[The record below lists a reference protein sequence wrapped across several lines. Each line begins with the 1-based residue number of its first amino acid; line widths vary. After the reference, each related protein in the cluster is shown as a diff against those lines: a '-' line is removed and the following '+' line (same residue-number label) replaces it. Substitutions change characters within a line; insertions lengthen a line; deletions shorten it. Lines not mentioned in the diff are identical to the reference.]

1 MTTGLPGNALP
12 GSPTARVAAAYRRIA
27 EVDRPEVWITLRP
40 EAEVTDEAAAIEK
53 RLADGEQLP
62 LAGLLVA
69 VKDNVDVAG
78 LPTTAGCPAFAYT
91 PEETASAVERLIA
104 AGAVV
109 LGKTNLDQFAT
120 GLVGT
125 RSPYGAVRNAHAPD
139 LVSGGSSSGSA
150 VAVALGI
157 ADIGIG
163 TDTAGSGRVPAAL
176 HGIVGIKPTLGVV
189 PVHGVVPACADF
201 DAVTVFATDLERAVA
216 ASAIMAGP
224 DPRDPRSRQRPA
236 DVLLSAPR
244 QPKLAVPRAADLT
257 ALSAPYREAF
267 ANTVAGLADSGVS
280 VTEIDISVLLEA
292 ALLLY
297 DGAIVAERYAA
308 VGEFLATAP
317 PDSLDPT
324 VTAIIR
330 AAEHTTGPGFA
341 TDLDTLTT
349 ARAAARKLLD
359 GYDGLLLPTTTE
371 HPTIAAVQADP
382 ITINRR
388 MGTFTN
394 FCNLLDMAAVA
405 VPGARTADGSPF
417 GVMVVVPAFADQVA
431 IDIAARLVGTDSTPA
446 LFAHDA
452 ELAVFGAH
460 LRGQPLHWQLEQI
473 GARFAGEIRTTD
485 AYRLTALDTT
495 PPKPGLVR
503 HGPGQGA
510 PIVGELF
517 GVSAAGL
524 GSFLAALPAPMALAN
539 IELEDGRT
547 VVGFACTYDAAVA
560 ATDITEFGGWMKYL
574 EQLN

>member
-1 MTTGLPGNALP
+1 MTGLPGNALP

-40 EAEVTDEAAAIEK
+40 EAEVTADAAAIEQ
-53 RLADGEQLP
+53 RLSEGDRLP

-78 LPTTAGCPAFAYT
+78 LPTTAACPAFAYT
-91 PEETASAVERLIA
+91 PEVTASAVERLVA
-104 AGAVV
+104 AGAIV

-125 RSPYGAVRNAHAPD
+125 RSPYGAVRNAFAPE

-157 ADIGIG
+157 ADVGIG

-176 HGIVGIKPTLGVV
+176 QGIVGIKATLGVI
-189 PVHGVVPACADF
+189 PAHGVVPACADF
-201 DAVTVFATDLERAVA
+201 DAVTVFAADLERAVSA
-216 ASAIMAGP
+216 AAIMAGP
-224 DPRDPRSRQRPA
+224 EPRDPRSRTRPA

-244 QPKLAVPRAADLT
+244 QPRLAIPCAADLT

-267 ANTVAGLADSGVS
+267 TTTVAGLVDSGLS
-280 VTEIDISVLLEA
+280 VTEIPISVLLDA

-317 PDSLDPT
+317 PETLDPT

-341 TDLDTLTT
+341 ADLNTLAT
-349 ARAAARKLLD
+349 ARAAAKALLD

-371 HPTIAAVQADP
+371 HPAIAAVQADP
-382 ITINRR
+382 VTINRR

-405 VPGARTADGSPF
+405 VPGAPTEDGSPF

-431 IDIAARLVGTDSTPA
+431 IDIAARLIGTDSTPA
-446 LFAHDA
+446 LFDHDA

-473 GARFAGEIRTTD
+473 GARFAGEVRTTD

-524 GSFLAALPAPMALAN
+524 GSFLSALPAPMALAN

-560 ATDITEFGGWMKYL
+560 ATDITEFGGWKKYL

>member
-1 MTTGLPGNALP
+1 MTGLPGNALP

-40 EAEVTDEAAAIEK
+40 EAEVTADAAAIEQ
-53 RLADGEQLP
+53 RLSDGDRLP

-78 LPTTAGCPAFAYT
+78 LPTTAACPAFAYT
-91 PEETASAVERLIA
+91 PEVTASAVERLIA
-104 AGAVV
+104 AGAIV

-125 RSPYGAVRNAHAPD
+125 RSPYGPVRNAFVPE

-176 HGIVGIKPTLGVV
+176 QGIVGIKATLGVV
-189 PVHGVVPACADF
+189 PAHGVVPACADF
-201 DAVTVFATDLERAVA
+201 DAVTVFAADLERAVA
-216 ASAIMAGP
+216 AAAIMAGP
-224 DPRDPRSRQRPA
+224 EPRDPRSRTRPA
-236 DVLLSAPR
+236 DVLLSAPG
-244 QPKLAVPRAADLT
+244 QPKLAVPRAEDLT
-257 ALSAPYREAF
+257 DLSESYREAF
-267 ANTVAGLADSGVS
+267 TRTVAGLADSGVS
-280 VTEIDISVLLEA
+280 VTELDISVLLDA

-317 PDSLDPT
+317 PETLDPT

-341 TDLDTLTT
+341 ADLSTLAT
-349 ARAAARKLLD
+349 ARAAAKALLD

-371 HPTIAAVQADP
+371 HPAIAAVQADP
-382 ITINRR
+382 VTINRR

-405 VPGARTADGSPF
+405 VPGAPTEDGSPF

-431 IDIAARLVGTDSTPA
+431 IDIAARLIGTDSTPA
-446 LFAHDA
+446 LFDHDA

-524 GSFLAALPAPMALAN
+524 GSFLSALPAPMALAN

-560 ATDITEFGGWMKYL
+560 ATDITEFGGWKKYL